1 MAITVFGIA
10 SCDSCRKARNWLNAA
25 GLDYRY
31 HDLRTEGVP
40 EPALNAWIAR
50 AGWEAL
56 LNRRSATWRRI
67 PDVDKDI
74 ETPAQAVALMLE
86 YPTVIKRP
94 VICAGRDLL
103 VGFDEDRYRQT
114 LKGAAA

>member
-10 SCDSCRKARNWLNAA
+10 SCDSCRKARHWLDAA
-25 GLDYRY
+25 GMAYRY
-31 HDLRTEGVP
+31 HDLRLEGVP
-40 EPALNAWIAR
+40 EKALQAWVAR
-50 AGWEAL
+50 AGWEKL

-74 ETPAQAVALMLE
+74 QEPAQAVALMLE

-94 VICAGRDLL
+94 VVCYGRDLL
-103 VGFDEDRYRQT
+103 VGFDAEDYRRQ
-114 LKGAAA
+114 LKVRTG